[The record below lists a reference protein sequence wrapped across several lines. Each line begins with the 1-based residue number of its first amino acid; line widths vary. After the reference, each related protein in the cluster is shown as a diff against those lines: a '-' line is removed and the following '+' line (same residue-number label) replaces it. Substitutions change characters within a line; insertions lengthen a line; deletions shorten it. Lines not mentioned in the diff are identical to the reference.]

1 MNQLKDRLLEAI
13 ADRGLTQAEFVR
25 LINKEKKVISQ
36 AAVSKWMN
44 GMTSFIRSDLVIPVA
59 EILNVRP
66 EWLNNGRGQ
75 KRYPV
80 DKPNVSAGTERTE
93 RRKRVPVISFV
104 HAGYPNSA
112 DYMSDEFV
120 EADESTSDLTYA
132 LRVVGDSMEPL
143 FHNGDLILVDPT
155 VNPKP
160 GDYVIAR
167 ILRDDESTF
176 KKLRFKGLDKDGN
189 QIMELVPLNPDYP
202 IYSSDVSPFTLSG
215 KVIEHRIYFKNRW

>member
-1 MNQLKDRLLEAI
+1 MNQLKDRLSEAI
-13 ADRGLTQAEFVR
+13 YDKGLTQAEFVR
-25 LINKEKKVISQ
+25 LINKDKKVISQ

-44 GMTSFIRSDLVIPVA
+44 GMTPFIRSDLVIPVA

-66 EWLNNGRGQ
+66 EWLNNGVGP
-75 KRYPV
+75 KHYSET
-80 DKPNVSAGTERTE
+80 KPNVSEGIGITEK
-93 RRKRVPVISFV
+93 RKRIPVISFV
-104 HAGYPNSA
+104 HAGCPNSA
-112 DYMSDEFV
+112 DYMSDEFI
-120 EADESTSDLTYA
+120 EADENTSDLTYA

-167 ILRDDESTF
+167 ILRDDECTF
-176 KKLRFKGLDKDGN
+176 KKLRFKGLDKAGN

-202 IYSSDVSPFTLSG
+202 SYSSDISPFTLSG
-215 KVIEHRIYFKNRW
+215 KVIEHRTYFKNKW